1 MRAILSVIVV
11 WSVATGSS
19 ALLAQAAGAPNAAA
33 ALGSPDQAPVFRS
46 GVEVMEVDVTVVD
59 AKGMPVRD
67 LRVPDFTVTVDNQ
80 PRRVISAEFISAS
93 YTSSP
98 ESAKPRDPYVSNNTD
113 RRPGRLIM
121 VVVDRNNIDT
131 HTIRTA
137 LGAMRQFVTSIAP
150 EDRLALFTIPA
161 PGPSVDF
168 TTNHAQVLDA
178 ITRIIGSDENT
189 LSRYNVSDFEAIT
202 FENRSNPI
210 ATQRLLYRACGDTDP
225 NTMSPCDRDVEQEAL
240 AIATN
245 IRHLTAQSV
254 SGYAS
259 LLTNLR
265 DVEGPKSMIIM
276 SQGLMLDTSQSEAS
290 TLATLAA
297 EARVSVNVMMFS
309 QAAGNASQARLSET
323 LSQDRDL
330 REAGLETLASRS
342 RGTLF
347 RVLTNP
353 EYVFGRLRNEL
364 SGHYMLGVE
373 PLERDRDG
381 RPHQIRVQ
389 VGRQNVQI
397 RSRRQVQ
404 YTKAAPKNWSRDVV
418 MGRVLR
424 SPATNTELPM
434 RLSTYTFRDTAPNKV
449 KVILAA
455 EIDPESMD
463 KELDLA
469 IGFGLFDEMGKAVLS
484 GQERKI
490 YSANTDL
497 PIRYELA
504 VGVDPGNYRV
514 RLAAVDMAGKSGSVE
529 RDVAAFGMANHEF
542 AIGDL
547 ILSAVRQGRGSDL
560 RAPVVLQVADGQ
572 LSTYTELYT
581 NKPGSLD
588 DSKVV
593 FEIADSPDGPTLQT
607 SAAELRE
614 GTDQTRRQALAVMP
628 VGALPPGR
636 YIARAMISRGEK
648 NVGKLT
654 RPFEIV
660 GGARGARSA
669 TGALGATGATS
680 ATGAL
685 GATSALGASNAEAVK
700 AGATR
705 AEMTGVVVAVRPMVF
720 KRDQVL
726 TPEMLRVSYDVIE
739 KNHPAAKAATA
750 RARGGKLEGT
760 AMMALEAGDQTAG
773 SMLRGIELLMKGDLN
788 TAANQFGVALRNPAD
803 APLASF
809 FLGACYAAAGR
820 DKEAVAA
827 WERARAAKL
836 PLPAL
841 QVILAD
847 GWLRL
852 GQPDAAL
859 EPLREALERN
869 SQDDG
874 VRRNLAVA
882 QSHLGLHEQAY
893 PTIVPFLDRNPK
905 DADALMIALHALY
918 QIHVEGKTIG
928 SADED
933 RAKAAIYARAYADA
947 QGPQAALVEKWAEFL
962 SR

>member
-1 MRAILSVIVV
+1 MRAILSLLAAL
-11 WSVATGSS
+11 SVATG
-19 ALLAQAAGAPNAAA
+19 ANAVWAQTA
-33 ALGSPDQAPVFRS
+33 GSPDQSPVFRS

-67 LRVPDFTVTVDNQ
+67 LRAPDFTVTVDNQ

-93 YTSSP
+93 TSSTEP
-98 ESAKPRDPYVSNNTD
+98 AKPRDPYVSNNTD

-137 LGAMRQFVTSIAP
+137 LGALKQFVSSIAP

-161 PGPSVDF
+161 PGPAVDF
-168 TTNHAQVLDA
+168 TTNHAQVLEA

-189 LSRYNVSDFEAIT
+189 LSRYNVSDYEAIS
-202 FENRSNPI
+202 FETRSNPI
-210 ATQRLLYRACGDTDP
+210 ATQQLLYRACGDTDP

-240 AIATN
+240 AIATH

-254 SGYAS
+254 SGYAA

-265 DVEGPKSMIIM
+265 DVEGPKSMIVM
-276 SQGLMLDTSQSEAS
+276 SQRLMLDSSQAEAS

-309 QAAGNASQARLSET
+309 QPSGNASQARLSET
-323 LSQDRDL
+323 QSQDRDL

-353 EYVFGRLRNEL
+353 EYVFDRLRNEL
-364 SGHYMLGVE
+364 SGYYMLGVE

-381 RPHQIRVQ
+381 RSHQIRVQ

-404 YTKAAPKNWSRDVV
+404 YAKAAPKNWSRDVV

-424 SPATNTELPM
+424 SPSPNTELPM

-449 KVILAA
+449 KVIMAA
-455 EIDPESMD
+455 EIVPESMH

-469 IGFGLFDEMGKAVLS
+469 IGFALFDQMGKAVLS

-504 VGVDPGNYRV
+504 VGVDPGNYRL

-547 ILSAVRQGRGSDL
+547 ILSAVREGRGNDL

-572 LSTYTELYT
+572 LGTYTELYT
-581 NKPGSLD
+581 NKPGALD

-593 FEIADSPDGPTLQT
+593 FEVADSPDGPTLQT
-607 SAAELRE
+607 TVAEFRE
-614 GTDQTRRQALAVMP
+614 GNDLGRRQALAVVP

-636 YIARAMISRGEK
+636 YIARAMISKGEK

-654 RPFEIV
+654 RPFDIV
-660 GGARGARSA
+660 PGARGAIGAAGKTDTPADPVA
-669 TGALGATGATS
+669 TAKLGAAR
-680 ATGAL
+680 AAL
-685 GATSALGASNAEAVK
+685 
-700 AGATR
+700 
-705 AEMTGVVVAVRPMVF
+705 TGVAVAVRPMVF
-720 KRDQVL
+720 RRDQVL
-726 TPEMLRVSYDVIE
+726 TPEMLRAAYDVIE

-750 RARGGKLEGT
+750 RARSGKIDGT
-760 AMMALEAGDQTAG
+760 AMMALEAGDQNAG
-773 SMLRGIELLMKGDLN
+773 SLLRGIELLMKGELN

-803 APLASF
+803 APIASF

-820 DKEAVAA
+820 DKEAVGA
-827 WERARAAKL
+827 WERARAGKV
-836 PLPAL
+836 PLPEL
-841 QVILAD
+841 QVMLAD

-859 EPLREALERN
+859 EPLREALQRN
-869 SQDDG
+869 PKDDN
-874 VRRNLAVA
+874 VRRNLAIA

-893 PTIVPFLDRNPK
+893 PTIVPFLDRNPA
-905 DADALMIALHALY
+905 DADALMVALHALY
-918 QIHVEGKTIG
+918 QIHLEGNTIG
-928 SADED
+928 SADD
-933 RAKAAIYARAYADA
+933 DKAKAATYARAYAA
-947 QGPQAALVEKWAEFL
+947 ANGPHAALVEKWAEFL

>member
-1 MRAILSVIVV
+1 MRAILSVLAALIVV
-11 WSVATGSS
+11 TGSS
-19 ALLAQAAGAPNAAA
+19 ALLAQI
-33 ALGSPDQAPVFRS
+33 DQAPVFRS

-80 PRRVISAEFISAS
+80 PRRVVSAEFISAS
-93 YTSSP
+93 YTPSP
-98 ESAKPRDPYVSNNTD
+98 EPAKPRDPYVSNNTD

-137 LGAMRQFVTSIAP
+137 LGAMKQFVTSIAP

-168 TTNHAQVLDA
+168 TTNHKQVLDA
-178 ITRIIGSDENT
+178 ITRIIGSDDAMM
-189 LSRYNVSDFEAIT
+189 SRYNVSDYEAIT

-240 AIATN
+240 AIATH

-254 SGYAS
+254 SGYAA

-297 EARVSVNVMMFS
+297 EARVSVNVMMFA

-323 LSQDRDL
+323 MTQDRDL

-342 RGTLF
+342 RGSLF

-353 EYVFGRLRNEL
+353 EYVFERLRNEL
-364 SGHYMLGVE
+364 SGHYLLGVE

-381 RPHQIRVQ
+381 RSHQIRVQ

-404 YTKAAPKNWSRDVV
+404 YTKATPQNWSRDV
-418 MGRVLR
+418 MMARVLR
-424 SPATNTELPM
+424 SPAANTELPM
-434 RLSTYTFRDTAPNKV
+434 RLSTYTFRDTVPNKV

-455 EIDPESMD
+455 EIDPEAMD

-469 IGFGLFDEMGKAVLS
+469 IGFALFDEMGKPVLS

-490 YSANTDL
+490 YSANADL

-504 VGVDPGNYRV
+504 VGVDPGTYRV
-514 RLAAVDMAGKSGSVE
+514 RLAAVDAAGKRGSVE

-547 ILSAVRQGRGSDL
+547 ILSAVREGRGNDL
-560 RAPVVLQVADGQ
+560 RTPVVLQVTDGQ
-572 LSTYTELYT
+572 LATYTELYT

-593 FEIADSPDGPTLQT
+593 FEIADSADGPTLQT
-607 SAAELRE
+607 SVAEFRE
-614 GTDQTRRQALAVMP
+614 GNDQTRRQAIAVVP

-636 YIARAMISRGEK
+636 YIARAMISKGEK

-654 RPFEIV
+654 RPFDV
-660 GGARGARSA
+660 TVRA
-669 TGALGATGATS
+669 TGALGAS
-680 ATGAL
+680 
-685 GATSALGASNAEAVK
+685 GASG
-700 AGATR
+700 AGDAAATKVAATR
-705 AEMTGVVVAVRPMVF
+705 AATTGVVVAVRPMVF
-720 KRDQVL
+720 TREQVL
-726 TPEMLRVSYDVIE
+726 TPEMLRAAYDVID

-750 RARGGKLEGT
+750 RARSGKIEGT

-788 TAANQFGVALRNPAD
+788 PAANQFGVALRNPAD
-803 APLASF
+803 APIASF

-827 WERARAAKL
+827 WQRARAAKL

-841 QVILAD
+841 QVVLAD

-852 GQPDAAL
+852 GQPADAL
-859 EPLREALERN
+859 EPLREALEREP
-869 SQDDG
+869 QDDG
-874 VRRNLAVA
+874 IRRNLAIA
-882 QSHLGLHEQAY
+882 QSYLGLHELAY

-928 SADED
+928 TAEED
-933 RAKAAIYARAYADA
+933 RAKAATYARAYADA
-947 QGPQAALVEKWAEFL
+947 KGPQAALVEKWAEFL

>member
-1 MRAILSVIVV
+1 MRAILSVLAAL
-11 WSVATGSS
+11 SVATGPS
-19 ALLAQAAGAPNAAA
+19 AVLAQT
-33 ALGSPDQAPVFRS
+33 DQAPVFRS

-59 AKGMPVRD
+59 AKGMPVRN
-67 LRVPDFTVTVDNQ
+67 LRVPDFTVSIDGQ

-93 YTSSP
+93 YTP
-98 ESAKPRDPYVSNNTD
+98 SAEPGKPRDPYVSNNTD

-121 VVVDRNNIDT
+121 VVIDRHNIDT

-137 LGAMRQFVTSIAP
+137 MGALKQFVTSIAP
-150 EDRLALFTIPA
+150 EDRLALFTVPP

-178 ITRIIGSDENT
+178 ITRVVGSDGSMM
-189 LSRYNVSDFEAIT
+189 SRYNVSDYEAVAFET
-202 FENRSNPI
+202 RSNPL

-225 NTMSPCDRDVEQEAL
+225 DTMSPCDRDVEQEAL
-240 AIATN
+240 AIAAH
-245 IRHLTAQSV
+245 IRQQTAASV
-254 SGYAS
+254 SGYAA
-259 LLTNLR
+259 LLRNLR
-265 DVEGPKSMIIM
+265 DVEGPKSMIVM
-276 SQGLMLDTSQSEAS
+276 SQGLMLESSQGEAS

-297 EARVSVNVMMFS
+297 EARVSINVMMFA
-309 QAAGNASQARLSET
+309 QATGSASQSRLSET
-323 LSQDRDL
+323 MSQDRDL
-330 REAGLETLASRS
+330 REAGLETLAARS
-342 RGTLF
+342 RGSLF
-347 RVLTNP
+347 RVVTNP
-353 EYVFGRLRNEL
+353 EYVFERLRHEL
-364 SGHYMLGVE
+364 SGYYMLGVE
-373 PLERDRDG
+373 PVEKDRDG
-381 RPHQIRVQ
+381 RAHQIRVQ

-404 YTKAAPKNWSRDVV
+404 YAKAAPKNWSRDVV

-424 SPATNTELPM
+424 SPSPNTELPM
-434 RLSTYTFRDTAPNKV
+434 RLSTYTFRDSAPNKV

-455 EIDPESMD
+455 EIDPESME

-469 IGFGLFDEMGKAVLS
+469 IGFALFDERGNAVLS

-504 VGVDPGNYRV
+504 VGVDPGTYRV

-529 RDVAAFGMANHEF
+529 RDVAAFGMANHEL

-547 ILSAVRQGRGSDL
+547 ILSAVRDGRGGDL
-560 RAPVVLQVADGQ
+560 RTPVVLKVADGQ
-572 LSTYTELYT
+572 LATYTELYT
-581 NKPGSLD
+581 NTPGALD

-593 FEIADSPDGPTLQT
+593 FEIADSADGPALQT
-607 SAAELRE
+607 SVAEIRE
-614 GTDQTRRQALAVMP
+614 SGDLTKRQALAVVP

-636 YIARAMISRGEK
+636 YIARAMFSKGEK

-654 RPFEIV
+654 RPFEIT
-660 GGARGARSA
+660 ARSPTNASVPADLSRRSAEADLGPNADA
-669 TGALGATGATS
+669 TGGL
-680 ATGAL
+680 
-685 GATSALGASNAEAVK
+685 
-700 AGATR
+700 GATR
-705 AEMTGVVVAVRPMVF
+705 ALVTGVVVPVRPMVF
-720 KRDQVL
+720 KREHVL
-726 TPEMLRVSYDVIE
+726 TPEMLRAAYDVIE
-739 KNHPAAKAATA
+739 KNHPAAKGATA
-750 RARGGKLEGT
+750 RARSGKIEGT

-803 APLASF
+803 APIASF

-820 DKEAVAA
+820 DKEAVGA
-827 WERARAAKL
+827 WERARAARV

-852 GQPDAAL
+852 GQPADAL
-859 EPLREALERN
+859 EPLREALERDPQN
-869 SQDDG
+869 DD
-874 VRRNLAVA
+874 VRRNLAIA
-882 QSHLGLHEQAY
+882 ESHLGLHEQAY

-928 SADED
+928 SAAED
-933 RAKAAIYARAYADA
+933 KARAATYAQAYADA
-947 QGPQAALVEKWAEFL
+947 NGPQGALVKKWAEFL

>member
-1 MRAILSVIVV
+1 MRAILSLL
-11 WSVATGSS
+11 VAVSM
-19 ALLAQAAGAPNAAA
+19 AAAGSR
-33 ALGSPDQAPVFRS
+33 ALRAQDQAPVFRS

-67 LRVPDFTVTVDNQ
+67 LRVPDFTVTIDGQ

-93 YTSSP
+93 YAPSKEP
-98 ESAKPRDPYVSNNTD
+98 DKPRDPYVSNNTD

-121 VVVDRNNIDT
+121 IVIDRNNIDT

-137 LGAMRQFVTSIAP
+137 TGALKQFTTSIAP
-150 EDRLALFTIPA
+150 EDRLALFTIPP
-161 PGPSVDF
+161 PGPSIDF

-178 ITRIIGSDENT
+178 ITRIIGSDEPMI
-189 LSRYNVSDFEAIT
+189 SQYNVSDYEAVT

-210 ATQRLLYRACGDTDP
+210 ATQRLLFRACGDTDP

-240 AIATN
+240 SIATH
-245 IRHLTAQSV
+245 IRHLTAASV
-254 SGYAS
+254 SGLAA
-259 LLTNLR
+259 LLQNLR
-265 DVEGPKSMIIM
+265 DVEGPKSMIVM
-276 SQGLMLDTSQSEAS
+276 SQGLMLESSQGEAS

-297 EARVSVNVMMFS
+297 EARVSINVMMFA
-309 QAAGNASQARLSET
+309 QATGNASQARLSET

-330 REAGLETLASRS
+330 REAGLETLAARS
-342 RGTLF
+342 RGSLF
-347 RVLTNP
+347 RVVTNP
-353 EYVFGRLRNEL
+353 EYVFERLRHEL

-373 PLERDRDG
+373 PMERDRDG

-389 VGRQNVQI
+389 IGRQNVQI

-404 YTKAAPKNWSRDVV
+404 YAKATPKNWSRDV
-418 MGRVLR
+418 MLARVLR
-424 SPATNTELPM
+424 SPAPNTELPM
-434 RLSTYTFRDTAPNKV
+434 RLSTYTFRDSTPNKV

-455 EIDPESMD
+455 EIDPESME

-469 IGFGLFDEMGKAVLS
+469 IGFAIFDQLGKAVLS

-504 VGVDPGNYRV
+504 VAVDPGTYRL
-514 RLAAVDMAGKSGSVE
+514 RLAAVDIAGKSGSVE
-529 RDVAAFGMANHEF
+529 RDVPAFGMSNHEL
-542 AIGDL
+542 AMGDL
-547 ILSAVRQGRGSDL
+547 ILSSVRDGRGNDL

-572 LSTYTELYT
+572 LATYTELYT
-581 NKPGSLD
+581 NKPGTLD

-593 FEIADSPDGPTLQT
+593 FEIADTPDGPTLQT
-607 SAAELRE
+607 SVAEMRE
-614 GTDQTRRQALAVMP
+614 GNDQTRRQALAVVP

-636 YIARAMISRGEK
+636 YIARAMISKGDK

-654 RPFEIV
+654 RPFNIT
-660 GGARGARSA
+660 ARP
-669 TGALGATGATS
+669 TGTTS
-680 ATGAL
+680 ATGATGAIGAIGASGAP
-685 GATSALGASNAEAVK
+685 GATGAARLPTEAASAAKVGAA
-700 AGATR
+700 
-705 AEMTGVVVAVRPMVF
+705 MTGVVVSVRPMEF
-720 KRDQVL
+720 KREQVL
-726 TPEMLRVSYDVIE
+726 TPEMLRAAYEVIE

-750 RARGGKLEGT
+750 RARSGKIEGT

-788 TAANQFGVALRNPAD
+788 PAANQFGVALRSTPD
-803 APLASF
+803 APIASF

-827 WERARAAKL
+827 WQRARAAKL

-841 QVILAD
+841 QVLLAD
-847 GWLRL
+847 GLLRL
-852 GQPDAAL
+852 GQPADAL
-859 EPLREALERN
+859 EPLREALDREPQN
-869 SQDDG
+869 DDI
-874 VRRNLAVA
+874 RRNLAVA

-893 PTIVPFLDRNPK
+893 PTIVPFLDRHPK

-928 SADED
+928 SPAED
-933 RAKAAIYARAYADA
+933 RARAATYARAYADA
-947 QGPQAALVEKWAEFL
+947 KGAQVALVEKWAEFL
-962 SR
+962 SK